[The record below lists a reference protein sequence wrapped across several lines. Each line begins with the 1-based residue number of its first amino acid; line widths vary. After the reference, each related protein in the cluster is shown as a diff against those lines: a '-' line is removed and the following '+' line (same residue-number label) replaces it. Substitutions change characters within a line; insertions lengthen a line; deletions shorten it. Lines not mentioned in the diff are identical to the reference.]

1 MTISTPLAS
10 PLDPSTTLREGTR
23 LVHSDAITIYRGS
36 EPPVCI
42 PAIYELTGLSEGMAA
57 AITGSVSNMRT
68 KIYLPGD

>member
-10 PLDPSTTLREGTR
+10 PLDPSTTSREDTR
-23 LVHSDAITIYRGS
+23 LVHTGAVTIYRGS
-36 EPPVCI
+36 EPPVRI
-42 PAIYELTGLSEGMAA
+42 TATYELAGLPEDVAA